1 MSNLLFLRVAHM
13 CLCHVIPRRVSLVGP
28 NRFCLEYCPV
38 MDLLPECGSHPTS
51 LCVIYTVCV
60 KSTHT
65 LLTMSVSLPVRPHD
79 LS

>member
-13 CLCHVIPRRVSLVGP
+13 CQCHVLPRCVSLVGP

-38 MDLLPECGSHPTS
+38 LDLLLECGSYPTL
-51 LCVIYTVCV
+51 LCVIYTVCM

-65 LLTMSVSLPVRPHD
+65 LLAKSVSLSVRPHD